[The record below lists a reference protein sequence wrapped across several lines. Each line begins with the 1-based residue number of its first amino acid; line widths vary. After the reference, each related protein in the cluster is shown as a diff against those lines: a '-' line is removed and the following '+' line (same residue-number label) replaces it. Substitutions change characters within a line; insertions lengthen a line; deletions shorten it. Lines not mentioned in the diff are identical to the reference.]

1 MSIFAT
7 VNEQL
12 KESMKA
18 KDADRTRGLR
28 GIRAAFI
35 IEMKADNS
43 ETLSDERC
51 VKALRSL
58 AKQRKDSIEA
68 YTAAARPD
76 LAQAEQQELDVIEGL
91 LPKLAD
97 EATTTAWVQDAIAA
111 AGATTPKELGKVL
124 GLIMKA
130 HKDEIDGTL
139 AKAIAT
145 KLLGG

>member
-35 IEMKADNS
+35 VEMKADNS
-43 ETLSDERC
+43 ETLNDERC

-58 AKQRKDSIEA
+58 AKQRRDSIDS
-68 YTAAARPD
+68 YTAAGRED
-76 LAQAEQQELDVIEGL
+76 LAATEQAELNVIDEL

-97 EATTTAWVQDAIAA
+97 EATTEAYVAAAIAA
-111 AGATTPKELGKVL
+111 CGATSVKELGKVL
-124 GLIMKA
+124 GLVMKS
-130 HKDEIDGTL
+130 HKDEVDGAL
-139 AKAIAT
+139 VKSVAT
-145 KLLGG
+145 RLLGG